1 MSADTLEAPT
11 VTAAHGQGRMVDT
24 IGAPVV
30 VSVEDLFGVMVPL
43 DPCLIVGEVTI
54 RYGREAVST
63 PVAEPATASL
73 HLIAPPG
80 EDAAIDYP
88 LRRRLRIDL
97 SPSALAYWG
106 ISPTG
111 LDVTRFHGRISE
123 VTAAADAQ
131 LGTVL
136 TVTAGGPVADLGRIL
151 IGADPWPAESGRARL
166 LRILALAG
174 YGTTGWDGL
183 PPPPGSTQVLARD
196 VDRQTALDLVS
207 TYADESLSYV
217 VDERLARD
225 QVAVYDNLATAARV
239 KAALELPDP
248 HTAAVAVVDSC
259 ELLAD
264 WSAAWTM
271 AGMLNRLSIG
281 YGPIPD
287 GGEQPRAVFEDAT
300 SQGRFGVMEASM
312 STDLATA
319 ADAASLAAARFA
331 ALAEPTPSLP
341 ELRCDLWLTL
351 PVAQGKAVLR
361 LHPNDLVGLIGIP
374 PSVPVNR
381 PGLVV
386 LNGYTETITPE
397 SWGFTLAVFD
407 PLPGGNTQLWY
418 LIPPGDT
425 WANTPPAVLWATA
438 GSYDW

>member
-136 TVTAGGPVADLGRIL
+136 TVTAGGP
-151 IGADPWPAESGRARL
+151 
-166 LRILALAG
+166 LALAG

-341 ELRCDLWLTL
+341 ELPARSGC
-351 PVAQGKAVLR
+351 PER
-361 LHPNDLVGLIGIP
+361 LHRDHHPGVVGVHVGGVRPAAGRQHAALV
-374 PSVPVNR
+374 S
-381 PGLVV
+381 
-386 LNGYTETITPE
+386 
-397 SWGFTLAVFD
+397 D
-407 PLPGGNTQLWY
+407 PARRHVGQHAPGGAM
-418 LIPPGDT
+418 GDRR
-425 WANTPPAVLWATA
+425 
-438 GSYDW
+438 